1 MKKILSFLIFV
12 PIAITLIVLSVA
24 NRHPVRLNFDPINT
38 EQPFLAFSMPF
49 FIFLFIA
56 LITGLLLGAV
66 MTWFSQAKY
75 RKLARQGK
83 RETAKLQRQA
93 DEQKQRADEAQMAV
107 AAEADKAAPDR
118 LSITNKAA

>member
-1 MKKILSFLIFV
+1 MKKVLSLLIFA
-12 PIAITLIVLSVA
+12 PIAIALIVLSVA

-38 EQPFLAFSMPF
+38 EQPFLAFSLPF

-83 RETAKLQRQA
+83 REAVKWQRQA
-93 DEQKQRADEAQMAV
+93 DEQKQRADQAQMAV
-107 AAEADKAAPDR
+107 AGEADASSPNR